1 MNWLT
6 NKINQPD
13 PDYYTKA
20 LSRQAQLTKP
30 SGSLGLLEEIA
41 IRLAAMQGTERPAVN
56 RVWVSVF
63 AADHG
68 VAEESV
74 SAFPQ
79 AVTAQMVK
87 NFVKAG
93 AAINVLSRFV
103 NADFE
108 VIDVGLIKAVDA
120 STVISERVGNGTANF
135 AKEAAMTEVQM
146 HAALTVGKSAV
157 KRALKQ
163 ETQLFIAGE
172 MGIANTTSASALA
185 VALTGL
191 SAEQLTGAGTG
202 VTHES
207 TKHKTKLIKNAISLH
222 QPLLETPLK
231 VLQYLG
237 GFEIS
242 ALVGAYIYAA
252 QQGLP
257 VLIDGFIASVAALLA
272 VKINPEIQTW
282 FFYAHC
288 SQEKGHRL
296 ILKHLQARPLL
307 DLNMRLGEGSG
318 AVAAVPLLQMACKL
332 HNEMATF
339 EQAEITTK

>member
-6 NKINQPD
+6 NNIKPPD
-13 PDYYTKA
+13 ETYYKKA
-20 LSRQAQLTKP
+20 LNKQAQLTKP
-30 SGSLGLLEEIA
+30 PGSLGLLEDIA
-41 IRLAAMQGTERPAVN
+41 VRLAAMQGTEQPAVN
-56 RVWVSVF
+56 RVWVSIF

-79 AVTAQMVK
+79 AVTAQMVQ
-87 NFVKAG
+87 NFANAG
-93 AAINVLSRFV
+93 AAVNVLSRFV

-120 STVISERVGNGTANF
+120 STVISERAGNGTANF
-135 AKEAAMTEVQM
+135 ANKAAMTEAQM
-146 HAALTVGKSAV
+146 QTALMAGKSAV

-163 ETQLFIAGE
+163 GTQLFIAGE

-202 VTHES
+202 VTDES
-207 TKHKTKLIKNAISLH
+207 IKHKTKLIKNAISLH

-272 VKINPEIQTW
+272 VKINPETQSW

-288 SQEKGHRL
+288 SQEKGHQL
-296 ILKHLQARPLL
+296 ILKQLQARPILN
-307 DLNMRLGEGSG
+307 LNMRLGEGSG

-339 EQAEITTK
+339 EQAKITTQ